1 MMMKTI
7 LMVKITL
14 RMMMMMMMTMTLTCL
29 PLRAFEPPKVR
40 ERTGTP
46 VKARLQGSPSWSSS

>member
-1 MMMKTI
+1 MMMMTI
-7 LMVKITL
+7 LMVKITI
-14 RMMMMMMMTMTLTCL
+14 RMMMTTMRMTLTCL